1 MGSRGIYLN
10 KWTLD
15 FSPKNGIP
23 FVILVW
29 VIFPFLPLHFQN
41 EETMI
46 AIGNALEEYINRVG
60 PKHGL
65 QYYAGTCVEVDLEKG
80 LLKSINLTLDNS
92 SYIQP
97 FNYE

>member
-1 MGSRGIYLN
+1 MLFETTFFFLSLSRKGRQRYDYFMGSRGIYLN

-46 AIGNALEEYINRVG
+46 AIGNALEECTLTGLG
-60 PKHGL
+60 PNM
-65 QYYAGTCVEVDLEKG
+65 V
-80 LLKSINLTLDNS
+80 
-92 SYIQP
+92 
-97 FNYE
+97 FNIMQVLV

>member
-1 MGSRGIYLN
+1 MGCRGIYLN
-10 KWTLD
+10 KCPLD

-46 AIGNALEEYINRVG
+46 AIGNALTKYINRVG
-60 PKHGL
+60 PKHGI
-65 QYYAGTCVEVDLEKG
+65 QYYARICVEIDLEKG
-80 LLKSINLTLDNS
+80 LLKSINLTLDN
-92 SYIQP
+92 
-97 FNYE
+97 